1 MAFCLINRY
10 SCQVTHQ
17 DIIDAM
23 MEIYR
28 ASSTATGIAL
38 DQQKITIHVGDE
50 GTQLIATLTPSDSRD
65 VIKWTSD
72 DEKVATVNSNGLV
85 TAVGA
90 GTCTITAAILRRMS
104 GNVQSDR
111 AKTFLY
117 TDKAVY
123 VRYIRLDDDR

>member
-1 MAFCLINRY
+1 MQTEYELVPVAWDNGFDGDYGFCLINRY

-38 DQQKITIHVGDE
+38 DQQEITIHVGDA
-50 GTQLIATLTPSDSRD
+50 GTQLNATLTPSDSKD

-72 DEKVATVNSNGLV
+72 DEKVATVNCGWFGHS
-85 TAVGA
+85 
-90 GTCTITAAILRRMS
+90 S
-104 GNVQSDR
+104 GCRYLHNYGSDPGPDVRQR
-111 AKTFLY
+111 AK
-117 TDKAVY
+117 
-123 VRYIRLDDDR
+123 